1 LGELLLTSPERKHI
15 ILAFAHRGEAK
26 CFLNELDFKPINAL
40 SDSYLLDSEN
50 ERLSLVITGEGKEN
64 AMIHLSYTLAIL
76 KERFPK
82 DHFLVHNLGVC
93 GHLQDSPIKFELGE
107 IVNVRTV
114 YAQKNNNEME
124 FKSFSTVPNGNNNN
138 KKDSKNQSDLIST
151 SERILS
157 PDSSHHL
164 SNFAPLVDREAW
176 AMAYACHKQD
186 TPFMCTK
193 IISDFADGEV
203 CVRVKEKSEEWSDEL
218 LRFFLNQEKQISS
231 ALPTNKE
238 ILTDLHITISQ
249 ERSLNNLMR
258 ALEIKGHSL
267 EQILE
272 KCNYSQL
279 LAEEIRPKEKTKE
292 LLKRMA
298 DLLNPL
304 EKELRDQLEEA
315 TGCLQKV
322 GFKVRFD
329 QGHENDVVHLTTS
342 LENHENI
349 NNLIAGLESFDYLK
363 FKEILRGRD
372 V

>member
-1 LGELLLTSPERKHI
+1 MLTNPERKHI

-26 CFLNELDFKPINAL
+26 CFLNELDFKAINAL
-40 SDSYLLDSEN
+40 SDSYLLENDS

-82 DHFLVHNLGVC
+82 DQFLVHNLGVC
-93 GHLQDSPIKFELGE
+93 GHLQNSPIKFELGE

-114 YAQKNNNEME
+114 YAQKNDNEME
-124 FKSFSTVPNGNNNN
+124 FKSFSTVP
-138 KKDSKNQSDLIST
+138 KDHKGSKDNQSDCDLIST

-157 PDSSHHL
+157 QDSSQNL

-186 TPFMCTK
+186 TPFICTK

-218 LRFFLNQEKQISS
+218 LRFFLNQDKQVSS

-249 ERSLNNLMR
+249 ERSLNNLMK

-272 KCNYSQL
+272 RCNYSQL
-279 LAEEIRPKEKTKE
+279 LAEEIRAKEKTKE

-315 TGCLQKV
+315 TDCLQKV

-342 LENHENI
+342 LEHDENI